1 MLRKRIETASVK
13 TVHRQLYRESF
24 PMIDSRLAEL
34 QKITQQQ
41 FALLCAEFPEL
52 KHRGLTLFLGSHYAH
67 PDSGILMLGL
77 NPGQDK
83 PLPEDYGLQRRNC
96 LLGDPADQEAKA
108 FVYWRNARRC
118 FEPVLNCRKGWR
130 QPPFRSASPFGRP
143 ISMYAENSA

>member
-1 MLRKRIETASVK
+1 
-13 TVHRQLYRESF
+13 
-24 PMIDSRLAEL
+24 MIDSRLAEL

-118 FEPVLNCRKGWR
+118 FEPALNCRKDGDSHLFVLHPLSDA
-130 QPPFRSASPFGRP
+130 QFQCTQKTPRSP
-143 ISMYAENSA
+143 